1 MRIALLSDIHGNSL
15 ALDAVLADIQAQG
28 GVDQYWVL
36 GDLAAIGPDPV
47 GVLDRLVA
55 LPQARFILGNTD
67 TYLVTDKL
75 PWPTIEAVQAD
86 PRLLPIFKEVS
97 QSFAWTQGALTAA
110 GLLEWLVDL
119 PDEQRAVLPDGTRLL
134 GVHAVPGNND
144 GSGFHP
150 NQSENER
157 LALLSGCEADIV
169 FVGHTH
175 TQMDVCVGEIRL
187 VNLGS
192 VSNPFPPDLRASY
205 VMLAASLDGYWL
217 EHRRVDYDR
226 QAVITA
232 IQRQRNPSA
241 EYVTRFMLGQNRP
254 GWGRRDA

>member
-15 ALDAVLADIQAQG
+15 ALDAVLTDIQAQG

-47 GVLDRLVA
+47 GVLDRLAA
-55 LPQARFILGNTD
+55 LPQACFIQGNTD
-67 TYLVTDKL
+67 TYIVSDQH

-86 PRLLPIFKEVS
+86 PRLLPLFKEVS
-97 QSFAWTQGALTAA
+97 QSIAWTQGALSAT
-110 GLLEWLVDL
+110 GHIDWLDSL
-119 PDEQRAVLPDGTRLL
+119 PFELRALLPDGTRLL

-175 TQMDVCVGEIRL
+175 TQMDVRVGEIRL

-205 VMLAASLDGYWL
+205 VMLEGGASGFRL
-217 EHRRVDYDR
+217 EHLRVDYDR
-226 QAVITA
+226 QAVIAA
-232 IQRQRNPSA
+232 IQRQRNPTA
-241 EYVTRFMLGQNRP
+241 GYVTRFMLGQNRP
-254 GWGRRDA
+254 GWERRDA